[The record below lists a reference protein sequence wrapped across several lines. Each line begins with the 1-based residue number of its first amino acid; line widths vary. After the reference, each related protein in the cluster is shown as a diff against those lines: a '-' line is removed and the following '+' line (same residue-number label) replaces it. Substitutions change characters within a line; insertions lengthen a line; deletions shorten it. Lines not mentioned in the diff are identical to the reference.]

1 MFACLALS
9 TAFAGVT
16 MPTDQCAAGTTIHQA
31 SGCTAHGHY
40 LESAAA
46 SADDCCAQCTRNASC
61 MAWTFHDKTACNLG
75 TANDVKVSTSDT
87 KGSICGCRVA
97 GCPGA
102 SPAPRPSPSPPGPP
116 VTCESVFRPAKP
128 TPVPLPAGKTQ
139 PHFVTV
145 LVDDLGFD
153 DASIRGK
160 NVTYSPN
167 LQALRKAGILL
178 DRHHTYLWCSPTRR
192 AFLTGRYPA
201 HITGTQAGTCTNF
214 TPLQFTILSEK
225 LAAVGYESHFIG
237 KGHLGYQTTDHL
249 PINRGFAGHL
259 GFLGGGESYTHGQS
273 SRCGDGGI
281 ADMWHDHAPAV
292 DLVDGDYYNTN
303 FFSDA
308 AVDRV
313 TKRNTSKPF
322 WLHLAHQA
330 VHTGDHRSPPPWEL
344 WPQDDKKDYISS
356 LWVLDTGIGNL
367 TTAMKAAGMWET
379 TVFIVTSDNGGDC
392 GLPAQPHVGGA
403 PGYASN
409 YPLLGRKCTAF
420 DGGTR
425 TAAFVAG
432 GLIPA
437 NLRGTVNTALF
448 YITDWYPTLSKLAG
462 VDPADDWVDPVT
474 NITHGIDGVDIWQSL
489 MSGTSAST
497 GRAYLPTTERSL
509 LWDDDN
515 GHMYKLIT
523 SEFLAN
529 RFTKNGSQ
537 YMDTDLPCL
546 SNATSLAGVHARAA
560 DGLAVPKSCVVCS
573 PAEPCLFDVLNDP
586 SETKNLAKVL
596 PAILSTMVT
605 KLATFQFYV
614 PALSPANLACYTC
627 GDHPPSRWW
636 QNFSGPCCVPN
647 HNGTVGTGIN

>member
-1 MFACLALS
+1 
-9 TAFAGVT
+9 
-16 MPTDQCAAGTTIHQA
+16 
-31 SGCTAHGHY
+31 
-40 LESAAA
+40 
-46 SADDCCAQCTRNASC
+46 

-75 TANDVKVSTSDT
+75 TANDVKVSTTSDT

-281 ADMWHDHAPAV
+281 ADMWHDHAPV
-292 DLVDGDYYNTN
+292 RWEGWGGVE
-303 FFSDA
+303 
-308 AVDRV
+308 RV
-313 TKRNTSKPF
+313 GRVGGWVGGGVLSLS
-322 WLHLAHQA
+322 WLLYTFLALTPA
-330 VHTGDHRSPPPWEL
+330 PRPYPRPPSLRTLLATCRRS
-344 WPQDDKKDYISS
+344 ISS
-356 LWVLDTGIGNL
+356 MAITTTQTSSATPRWTG
-367 TTAMKAAGMWET
+367 
-379 TVFIVTSDNGGDC
+379 
-392 GLPAQPHVGGA
+392 
-403 PGYASN
+403 
-409 YPLLGRKCTAF
+409 
-420 DGGTR
+420 
-425 TAAFVAG
+425 
-432 GLIPA
+432 
-437 NLRGTVNTALF
+437 
-448 YITDWYPTLSKLAG
+448 
-462 VDPADDWVDPVT
+462 
-474 NITHGIDGVDIWQSL
+474 
-489 MSGTSAST
+489 
-497 GRAYLPTTERSL
+497 
-509 LWDDDN
+509 
-515 GHMYKLIT
+515 
-523 SEFLAN
+523 
-529 RFTKNGSQ
+529 
-537 YMDTDLPCL
+537 
-546 SNATSLAGVHARAA
+546 
-560 DGLAVPKSCVVCS
+560 
-573 PAEPCLFDVLNDP
+573 
-586 SETKNLAKVL
+586 
-596 PAILSTMVT
+596 
-605 KLATFQFYV
+605 
-614 PALSPANLACYTC
+614 
-627 GDHPPSRWW
+627 
-636 QNFSGPCCVPN
+636 
-647 HNGTVGTGIN
+647 